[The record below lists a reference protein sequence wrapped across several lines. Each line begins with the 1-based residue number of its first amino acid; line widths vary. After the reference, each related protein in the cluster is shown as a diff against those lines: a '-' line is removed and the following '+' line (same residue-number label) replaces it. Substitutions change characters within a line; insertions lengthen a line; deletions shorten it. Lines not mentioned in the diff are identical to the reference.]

1 MIDAPKFQK
10 LRQTMTPEQQDQK
23 LKQVSDLYEKQ
34 FLREMMKAM
43 RSTVHESGFI
53 KSSQAEKIFREQLDQ
68 EYVEKWGAKGGIGLA
83 DMIHNQLLD
92 KYGAQLGIRPAVE
105 RPRGPIKLDEK
116 SNFRAQTMKPPT
128 STTDLQKMSF
138 EFFKEE
144 GAKDEPTDLMMPWSG
159 KILGQYRLDQDENLL
174 HFEHD
179 NGIQSKISFRGIA
192 KTLPPQSMIEAGAPI
207 GVLSPEAKK
216 FTWST
221 QGPAQE
227 AAVSAPQ

>member
-10 LRQTMTPEQQDQK
+10 LRQMMTPEQQDQK
-23 LKQVSDLYEKQ
+23 LKHVSELYEKQ

-53 KSSQAEKIFREQLDQ
+53 KASQAEKIFSEQLDQ

-92 KYGAQLGIRPAVE
+92 KYGAQLGIRPAVQK
-105 RPRGPIKLDEK
+105 PMGPIKLDEK
-116 SNFRAQTMKPPT
+116 SNFRPKVTAAPAN
-128 STTDLQKMSF
+128 SELQKMSF

-144 GAKDEPTDLMMPWSG
+144 GANGEPTELSMPWSG
-159 KILGQYRLDQDENLL
+159 KLLGQYRLDQDENIL

-179 NGIQSKISFRGIA
+179 NGLQSSLSFRGVA
-192 KTLPPQSMIEAGAPI
+192 KTLKPQTAIEAGEKL
-207 GVLSPEAKK
+207 GVLNPEATK
-216 FTWST
+216 FVWST
-221 QGPAQE
+221 QR
-227 AAVSAPQ
+227 